1 MRKNGESKGFSQE
14 EKDAMPIKNAAIDK
28 LNSLLRQQKI
38 ESGYKKVNDD
48 ELMNPY
54 AEGLS
59 GRAANL
65 ENRIITLEEKDNMP
79 MKNSVIDIFN
89 KKRYDISREFDGQEV
104 PGTLTVRPTISGGT
118 VETERFN
125 MPGGGTSMSRTR
137 MNDKGQPV
145 RRVVKDKKINKK

>member
-38 ESGYKKVNDD
+38 ESGYKKVNDA
-48 ELMNPY
+48 ELRNPY
-54 AEGLS
+54 SYNDKPRKGKYS
-59 GRAANL
+59 
-65 ENRIITLEEKDNMP
+65 
-79 MKNSVIDIFN
+79 
-89 KKRYDISREFDGQEV
+89 ISREFDGQEI
-104 PGTLTVRPTISGGT
+104 PGTLTVRPTIFGGT